1 MAISSSAVSSSPV
14 SAAADNTGNAILI
27 VATAMISATLTT
39 NEEILTRTERHILT
53 FTAELMP
60 WVLTR

>member
-14 SAAADNTGNAILI
+14 SAAADTGNAVLI
-27 VATAMISATLTT
+27 VATAMITATLTT
-39 NEEILTRTERHILT
+39 NDEILTRTERHILT